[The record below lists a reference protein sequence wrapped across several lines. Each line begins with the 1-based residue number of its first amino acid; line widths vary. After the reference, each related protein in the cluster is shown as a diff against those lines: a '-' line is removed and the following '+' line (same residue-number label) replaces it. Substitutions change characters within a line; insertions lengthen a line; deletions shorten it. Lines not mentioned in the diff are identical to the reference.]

1 MTNTPG
7 LRSGS
12 HAAIA
17 SAMRLV
23 ALILLAMISALMA
36 GFHRVLIGSPARL
49 TTPVQP
55 GMAAA
60 HFSGET
66 KVTLPPVIDPR
77 RAMRAALTSRVKTL
91 TS

>member
-1 MTNTPG
+1 MTRTLG
-7 LRSGS
+7 RSSGS
-12 HAAIA
+12 HAAMA

-23 ALILLAMISALMA
+23 ALILLAMISALIA
-36 GFHRVLIGSPARL
+36 GFQRVLIGSPARL

-66 KVTLPPVIDPR
+66 KVTLPPVMEPR
-77 RAMRAALTSRVKTL
+77 RAMRAALTSRVSTL